1 VKIEILDLARDDLIN
16 GFYFYEDQSPELG
29 NYFLTS
35 MYADIEG
42 LKFIGGTHQI
52 VHKDFHRALSKRF
65 PWAIYYTC
73 SGTIIKIHSVVD
85 CRRDPE
91 WIEKHLKRS

>member
-16 GFYFYEDQSPELG
+16 GYHFYEDQSHG
-29 NYFLTS
+29 IGDYFLTTIYS
-35 MYADIEG
+35 DIEA
-42 LKFIGGTHQI
+42 LKFIGGTHPI
-52 VHKDFHRALSKRF
+52 VHQNFHRALSKRF

-73 SGTIIKIHSVVD
+73 SKTIVKIYSIVD
-85 CRRDPE
+85 CRRDPD